1 MEQKGIQLLS
11 VILILGLSALT
22 EGAEAPAP
30 CRCNVDPKSRNNCGP
45 PGVTAEQCENAGCC
59 FSSEVPGVPWC
70 FSPLAKKY
78 KKVCPAEVKLRRNCG
93 YPGIPA
99 NVCEARGCCFESKP
113 PAVPWCFFPL
123 LVEEGLHMTMEHK
136 GCWLLAI
143 VLILGLSS
151 LANGY
156 IQLSQEQCAQQPSAR
171 VNCGFP
177 YISAEACNNRGCCFD
192 NSIAGVIWCFFPRA
206 EEECVI

>member
-1 MEQKGIQLLS
+1 MCYCTQFSPK
-11 VILILGLSALT
+11 SALLFILT
-22 EGAEAPAP
+22 SP

-70 FSPLAKKY
+70 FTPLAKKY

-123 LVEEGLHMTMEHK
+123 LVEEGKLCVWSK
-136 GCWLLAI
+136 
-143 VLILGLSS
+143 
-151 LANGY
+151 
-156 IQLSQEQCAQQPSAR
+156 
-171 VNCGFP
+171 VNFL
-177 YISAEACNNRGCCFD
+177 
-192 NSIAGVIWCFFPRA
+192 RA
-206 EEECVI
+206 